1 MFLLIDPAT
10 KGLSTLEMP
19 RESSS
24 APTLEAGVPEMGS
37 HSSISS
43 KVSSDDRFACASIVD
58 HDLPPCFQFHSLGI
72 VYSFNICVSF
82 LGNAVLCVLRGPL
95 LPASQVFDKSVWS
108 MIGRESIFVIE

>member
-1 MFLLIDPAT
+1 MFLLVDPAT

-24 APTLEAGVPEMGS
+24 APTLEAGVPETGS

-58 HDLPPCFQFHSLGI
+58 HDLPPCFQFHSLGG
-72 VYSFNICVSF
+72 VFSFNVHVSF
-82 LGNAVLCVLRGPL
+82 LGNAVLCVLRDYETEAHFCQHLKGL
-95 LPASQVFDKSVWS
+95 INQYSQ
-108 MIGRESIFVIE
+108 